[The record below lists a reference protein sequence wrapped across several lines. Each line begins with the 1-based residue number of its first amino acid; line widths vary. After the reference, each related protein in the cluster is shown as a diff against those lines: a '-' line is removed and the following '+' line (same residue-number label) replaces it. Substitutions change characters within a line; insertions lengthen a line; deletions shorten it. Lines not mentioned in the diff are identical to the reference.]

1 MTEFEFEE
9 RSSSLVRLVRNDPD
23 SLLQILL
30 AVSTGQSR
38 KRIVGSPAYPIASPT
53 TDLPKR
59 VALFKEMLLMDSR
72 SAPFIMAK
80 MFAAAVDLDWRKT
93 YGQFFTP
100 YDVARTVIHDLAIRE
115 GDMVLDAGSGTGS
128 FAVAILDQFGSSTR
142 TQYLGVEMDP
152 ILTLCGAIAL
162 EYLQAPPNWKILYR
176 NFLRVDENVLFRIGF
191 RSVDAIVAN
200 PPFIRSNRI
209 ADRQTFLPK
218 LEQRFG
224 FSVPGYSGSH
234 SFFLAHATTLIDPN
248 GKIGFL
254 FPIGMSEVGYGAKL
268 LSHISTRFEYSQKQV
283 SPELKLFV
291 FRKGQNHNTIHSS
304 HKPDELLLESFADVH
319 RGISTGANS
328 FFVLSENEAKALRLP
343 SKNLIP
349 VLPTKSRIEG
359 QTYSREKWETQ
370 LLDGKACLLLVIDGL
385 IALDDLPVSI
395 RNYLRMGERRTIP
408 DLWTCRSRKPWYAIR
423 KSDPPDLIFT
433 YISHNPRFVYNSAK
447 VDILTNVLG
456 LYLKKELLL
465 DDSHKAKLAGLLTED
480 IRCWMKDGS
489 HGRQYAGGLVKFEP
503 GDLRKMPLQKET
515 TRLLQGTR
523 IYMSDFDHA

>member
-343 SKNLIP
+343 SKNL
-349 VLPTKSRIEG
+349 
-359 QTYSREKWETQ
+359 
-370 LLDGKACLLLVIDGL
+370 
-385 IALDDLPVSI
+385 
-395 RNYLRMGERRTIP
+395 
-408 DLWTCRSRKPWYAIR
+408 
-423 KSDPPDLIFT
+423 
-433 YISHNPRFVYNSAK
+433 
-447 VDILTNVLG
+447 
-456 LYLKKELLL
+456 
-465 DDSHKAKLAGLLTED
+465 
-480 IRCWMKDGS
+480 
-489 HGRQYAGGLVKFEP
+489 
-503 GDLRKMPLQKET
+503 
-515 TRLLQGTR
+515 
-523 IYMSDFDHA
+523 